1 MSSSL
6 YVIIDPEH
14 CAGRDPL
21 WVAERA
27 LLGGSAVL
35 QLRSKSLPDA
45 QSLVLARALRR
56 LTRQYEVPLWIND
69 RPDLALL
76 AEADGL
82 HLGQDD
88 FPAAEAR
95 RLVGPAMKL
104 GLSTHS
110 LAQAQAAQGLPVD
123 LLGFG
128 PVFATLSKANPDP
141 VVGAD
146 GLAQVLNV
154 IPKPLVAIGGINRDN
169 IASVASLSPAYVAV
183 ISAVC
188 AADDPA
194 QAAGELVNLLERS
207 GEGERPT
214 LPTLPNQ

>member
-6 YVIIDPEH
+6 YVIIDPEL

-27 LLGGSAVL
+27 LYGGCAVL
-35 QLRSKSLPDA
+35 QLRCKAQSDA
-45 QSLVLARALRR
+45 RSLVLARALRA
-56 LTRQYEVPLWIND
+56 LTRRHGVPFWVND
-69 RPDLALL
+69 RADLALL

-88 FPAAEAR
+88 LPPAEIR
-95 RLVGPAMKL
+95 RLVGADMKL

-110 LAQAQAAQGLPVD
+110 LAQAQAAAALAVD

-128 PVFATLSKANPDP
+128 PLFTTSSKANPAP
-141 VVGAD
+141 VVGPQ
-146 GLAQVLNV
+146 GLAQALNV

-169 IASVASLSPAYVAV
+169 IAAVASLSPAYVAV

-188 AADDPA
+188 SADDPA
-194 QAAGELVNLLERS
+194 QAAGELVNLLEQTG
-207 GEGERPT
+207 GEDR
-214 LPTLPNQ
+214 PTLPNQ